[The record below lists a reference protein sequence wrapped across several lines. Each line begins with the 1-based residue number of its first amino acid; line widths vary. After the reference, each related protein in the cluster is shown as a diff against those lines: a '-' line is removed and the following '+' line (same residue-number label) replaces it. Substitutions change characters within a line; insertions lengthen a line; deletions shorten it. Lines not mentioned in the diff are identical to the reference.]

1 MKRAIF
7 AICTY
12 VSIFLMSC
20 QHKELCYHHPHEA
33 TVRVEFDWRN
43 APNATPEGMTVYFYP
58 EEGGLPQRS
67 DFIGKNGGI
76 VDLVVG
82 KYKVICYNNDTEAV
96 LFRDINQF
104 DKHAA
109 YTRDGNIFE
118 SIYGNATQYA
128 PRADNTE
135 DERVV
140 ISPDMMWG
148 CSVYDLEIT
157 ESGLS
162 YICVPEKDKDDI
174 NVQNK
179 EHVITLYPCE
189 IVCTYTYEV
198 RNVSNLKYVTQICGS
213 LSSMAPSQLFANEQ
227 LAKECVTIPFA
238 STSDGISKITG
249 QFYTFGHH
257 EDNQEKHMMLF
268 YAWLEDG
275 AKYYYTYDV
284 TDQIHEAPDKRHVHI
299 IIDGLEFPQ
308 PIGNGSGFDVDV
320 DDWTI
325 VEEDILM

>member
-1 MKRAIF
+1 
-7 AICTY
+7 
-12 VSIFLMSC
+12 MSC

-67 DFIGKNGGI
+67 DFIGKNGGL

-128 PRADNTE
+128 PRADNAD

-148 CSVYDLEIT
+148 CSLYDLEIT

-249 QFYTFGHH
+249 QFYTFGHR